1 MTEIFS
7 EVINGTRQNFSS
19 LTLEPARAA
28 LYRACEERGVAIT
41 VMKAL
46 AMGTLLSKERSPL
59 GIALTEAQCL
69 SYALSRPAVAAVM
82 VGMQRISDVESAA
95 AYEDLSEE
103 ERDHSEGLASL
114 GMFQAGGRCMYC
126 NHCLPCPA
134 RIDIAAVN
142 KYLDLVLLDGRP
154 ADSVRQHYLSL
165 DNTAEACIRC
175 DACEK
180 RCPFQVPVTDRMQ
193 RAAEIFGK

>member
-1 MTEIFS
+1 
-7 EVINGTRQNFSS
+7 
-19 LTLEPARAA
+19 
-28 LYRACEERGVAIT
+28 
-41 VMKAL
+41 
-46 AMGTLLSKERSPL
+46 
-59 GIALTEAQCL
+59 
-69 SYALSRPAVAAVM
+69 VAAVM

-95 AYEDLSEE
+95 AYENLSDA
-103 ERDHSEGLASL
+103 ERDHSEALASL

-154 ADSVRQHYLSL
+154 ADSVKQHYLSL
-165 DNTAEACIRC
+165 DNTTEACIRC
-175 DACEK
+175 GACEK